1 MSHGRH
7 ITFTTD
13 DLRTIDR
20 LERTLRQF
28 ESAINSMP
36 ASFPKIPDT
45 RSLVATLAPLIRQQ
59 LQANGIAPLNLE
71 SLLPAITGSGVLLE
85 DTHANRVALYPAA
98 NWGVGTLFF
107 ETDRTVLYV
116 ITQSGGTNV
125 WSYIAG
131 VMQSTFANRPTD
143 LTTTDVNF
151 SLFVTTGTAGVTY
164 NHSCIWTGAAWI
176 IVGDQPGIFVE
187 SAVALAATTG
197 HHPCD
202 GTATTYLAISGA
214 NLVETAF
221 TTPDENT
228 APSGVFH
235 TSIAAYTGVINA
247 ASAPTIS
254 GSVANTTATNQA
266 TTANNQSATTGVTVD
281 AHDVIE
287 RLDDAGAGIWV
298 FDAEADAGH
307 TVVDPG
313 HDHTQDAHNHT
324 QDAHTHAVGTLAVS
338 ATGLPRNLGVLRYFR
353 R

>member
-1 MSHGRH
+1 MQPK

-13 DLRTIDR
+13 DLRTVDR

-28 ESAINSMP
+28 QSAINAARTP
-36 ASFPKIPDT
+36 PPEPNLQRLA
-45 RSLVATLAPLIRQQ
+45 AALAPLIRQQ
-59 LQANGIAPLNLE
+59 LQSTGIAPLNLE

-85 DTHANRVALYPAA
+85 DTHANRVALYPPA

-125 WSYIAG
+125 WSYVAG

-143 LTTTDVNF
+143 LSTPDVNF

-164 NHSCIWTGAAWI
+164 NHQCIWTGAAWI
-176 IVGDQPGIFVE
+176 IVGDQPGLFAE

-197 HHPCD
+197 YHPCD
-202 GTATTYLAISGA
+202 GTATTYLGISGA
-214 NLVETAF
+214 DLAENAF

-247 ASAPTIS
+247 ATAGAIS

-266 TTANNQSATTGVTVD
+266 TTATNQSATTGVTVEP
-281 AHDVIE
+281 HDVIE

-298 FDAEADAGH
+298 FDAEADAAH
-307 TVVDPG
+307 DVTDPG
-313 HDHTQDAHNHT
+313 HNHTQDSHNHT